1 MLKAILVSL
10 IQLYVMNKL
19 SKADLKNIDEVK
31 ASGSVPEHIAIIM
44 DGNGRWAKSKG
55 YPRVVGHKQGVKT
68 VRTVVETCAN
78 LGVKF
83 LTLYTFSTENWK
95 RPKNEVSTLMRLIVS
110 SLKDETDQLHKN
122 NIKLNA
128 IGALDKLPG
137 EVQKELEDARERTKN
152 NTRMT
157 LNLAL
162 SYSGRLEL
170 INAIKSI
177 SNNVKN
183 GLINPEQIDEEM
195 VNRFLFT
202 QDMPDPDLLIR
213 SGGEYRISNFLLWQI
228 AYSEI
233 YVTSK
238 LWPDFST
245 DDVLDAIR
253 DFQKRERRFGLVS
266 EQIKN
271 EKNTNNDK
279 DFSSELPEV

>member
-1 MLKAILVSL
+1 MLKAILPSL

-19 SKADLKNIDEVK
+19 SKTDLINIDKVK
-31 ASGSVPEHIAIIM
+31 ASGSIPEHIAIIM

-68 VRTVVETCAN
+68 VRTVVETCDK
-78 LGVKF
+78 LGVKY
-83 LTLYTFSTENWK
+83 LTLYTFSTENWN

-110 SLKDETDQLHKN
+110 SLKNETDQLHKN

-128 IGALDKLPG
+128 IGALEKLPK

-152 NTRMT
+152 NNRMT

-170 INAIKSI
+170 INAIKAI

-183 GLINPEQIDEEM
+183 GLINTEQIDEEM

-202 QDMPDPDLLIR
+202 QAMPDPDLLIR

-233 YVTSK
+233 YVTSR

-279 DFSSELPEV
+279 DFSSELPEI